1 MDWVKFG
8 QIITGFVILLVDKQA
23 QGQGLDCIPDLTV
36 RRGTELKASR
46 GEQLKINCP
55 VIFCS
60 NPPPTVTWYKI
71 KPDYPYPYPVERT
84 DRIQTWWR
92 DLTENSGIAVLLFT
106 NVSEADAGL
115 YQCRGNF
122 ISVPD
127 VDTVVSHRI
136 SVTVTADA
144 AIEDPVRTTISPEGE
159 MANQTSFLSF
169 HVDVAR
175 LVLFT
180 VVTLVVLVLL
190 GMRTLKAKGKG
201 PAAGG
206 VSTQGE
212 AVKLQE
218 AAESE
223 AADPDDSNDDCVSVA
238 LQ

>member
-136 SVTVTADA
+136 SVTVTA
-144 AIEDPVRTTISPEGE
+144 
-159 MANQTSFLSF
+159 SFLSF